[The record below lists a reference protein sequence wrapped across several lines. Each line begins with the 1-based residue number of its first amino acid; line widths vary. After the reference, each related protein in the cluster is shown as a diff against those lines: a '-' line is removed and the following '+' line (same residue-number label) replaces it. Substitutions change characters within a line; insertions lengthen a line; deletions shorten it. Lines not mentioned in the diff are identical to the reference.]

1 MSRTSDVLIIGAGI
15 IGCATAY
22 YAARAGLSVTVLDRD
37 LPASGTTSRCEG
49 NILVS
54 DKELGPELEL
64 TRYSLTQWQG
74 ELAEFGHLWEF
85 ERKGGIIVA
94 SRESSLRS
102 LERFSASQREFGIH
116 SERLDETQ
124 LRELEPHVSHR
135 ALGAAWYPE
144 DSQVQPILAA
154 SHLLRLARE
163 LGAAFVSHAPVTA
176 LLRHGDRV
184 IGARTPRGD
193 FQAANTVNA
202 TGPWAGT
209 IAGLAGVNVPVMPR
223 RGFVM
228 VTEPLPPMVHHKVYA
243 AEYVDNVG
251 SGDAGLQASPV
262 VEGTPSGTILIGS
275 SRERVGFD
283 SRVSTAAL
291 GTIARNAIELF
302 PFLSR
307 VRMLRHYHGFR
318 PYCPDHLPV
327 IGHDPR
333 APGLWH
339 AAGHEGAGIGLGPGT
354 GKLLAQ
360 ALAGE
365 TPDLPLEPFSP
376 ARFDDAAAPEQPS
389 GADVSGE
396 SHAPPTRTPT
406 PTPTPPNTNSETK
419 GLTA

>member
-1 MSRTSDVLIIGAGI
+1 MTHTSDVLIIGAGI

-22 YAARAGLSVTVLDRD
+22 YAARSGLSVTVIERD
-37 LPASGTTSRCEG
+37 LPASGTTSHCEG

-54 DKELGPELEL
+54 DKELGHELEL
-64 TRYSLTQWQG
+64 TRYSLGLWQG

-94 SRESSLRS
+94 SRETSLAS
-102 LERFSASQREFGIH
+102 LERFSASQREYGIH
-116 SERLDETQ
+116 SQRLDEAE
-124 LRELEPHVSHR
+124 LRELEPHITGN
-135 ALGAAWYPE
+135 ALGAALYPE

-163 LGAAFVSHAPVTA
+163 HGAQLVTHAPVTE
-176 LLRHGDRV
+176 LLRDGDRV
-184 IGARTPRGD
+184 IGARTPMGD
-193 FQAANTVNA
+193 FHAAHTVNA

-209 IAGLAGVNVPVMPR
+209 IGELAGVNVPVMPR
-223 RGFVM
+223 RGFVL
-228 VTEPLPPMVHHKVYA
+228 VTEQLPPMVHHKVYA

-262 VEGTPSGTILIGS
+262 VEGTPAGTILIGS

-283 SRVSTAAL
+283 STISTEAL
-291 GTIARNAIELF
+291 GRIARNAVELF

-318 PYCPDHLPV
+318 PFCPDHLPV
-327 IGHDPR
+327 IGHDRR

-365 TPDLPLEPFSP
+365 TPDMSLDPFRP
-376 ARFDDAAAPEQPS
+376 ERFDDPAYLKAHE
-389 GADVSGE
+389 
-396 SHAPPTRTPT
+396 
-406 PTPTPPNTNSETK
+406 
-419 GLTA
+419 

>member
-1 MSRTSDVLIIGAGI
+1 MTRTSDVLIIGAGI

-22 YAARAGLSVTVLDRD
+22 YAARAGLKVIVLDRD
-37 LPASGTTSRCEG
+37 HPASGTTSRCEG

-64 TRYSLTQWQG
+64 TRYSLGLWQG
-74 ELAEFGHLWEF
+74 ELAEHGHLWEF

-94 SRESSLRS
+94 SRESSMAS
-102 LERFSASQREFGIH
+102 LERFSASQREYGIESH
-116 SERLDETQ
+116 RLDDAG
-124 LRELEPHVSHR
+124 LRELEPNVTDR
-135 ALGAAWYPE
+135 ALGAALYPE

-163 LGAAFVSHAPVTA
+163 HGAELVTGA
-176 LLRHGDRV
+176 LVTELLRSGDRV
-184 IGARTPRGD
+184 IGANTPKGD
-193 FQAANTVNA
+193 FHAAHVVNTA
-202 TGPWAGT
+202 GPWAGK
-209 IAGLAGVNVPVMPR
+209 IGELAGVNVPVMPR

-228 VTEPLPPMVHHKVYA
+228 VTEPLPSMVHHKVYA

-251 SGDAGLQASPV
+251 STDAGLQASPV

-283 SRVSTAAL
+283 TTVSTVAL
-291 GTIARNAIELF
+291 QTIARNAVELF
-302 PFLSR
+302 PFLER
-307 VRMLRHYHGFR
+307 TRMLRHYHGFR

-327 IGHDPR
+327 IGPDPR

-360 ALAGE
+360 ALSGQATE
-365 TPDLPLEPFSP
+365 LSLTPFRPE
-376 ARFDDAAAPEQPS
+376 RFDEEVAA
-389 GADVSGE
+389 
-396 SHAPPTRTPT
+396 
-406 PTPTPPNTNSETK
+406 
-419 GLTA
+419 

>member
-1 MSRTSDVLIIGAGI
+1 MTRTSDVLIIGAGI

-22 YAARAGLSVTVLDRD
+22 YAAKAGLSVTVVERSF
-37 LPASGTTSRCEG
+37 PASGTTSRCEG

-64 TRYSLTQWQG
+64 TRYSLGLWQG
-74 ELAEFGHLWEF
+74 ELAEHGHLWEF

-94 SRESSLRS
+94 SRESSLAS

-116 SERLDETQ
+116 SQRLDEAE
-124 LRELEPHVSHR
+124 LRELEPNISNN
-135 ALGAAWYPE
+135 ALGAALYPD

-163 LGAAFVSHAPVTA
+163 HGAQLVTEAPVTA
-176 LLRHGDRV
+176 LLRDGDRV
-184 IGARTPRGD
+184 IGARTAQGD
-193 FQAANTVNA
+193 FHAAHTVNA

-209 IAGLAGVNVPVMPR
+209 IGELAGVNVPVMPR

-251 SGDAGLQASPV
+251 SSDAGLQASPV

-283 SRVSTAAL
+283 STISTEAL
-291 GTIARNAIELF
+291 GRIARNAAELF
-302 PFLSR
+302 PFLSD

-318 PYCPDHLPV
+318 PFCPDHLPV
-327 IGHDPR
+327 LGHDPR

-365 TPDLPLEPFSP
+365 TPDLPLNPFRP
-376 ARFDDAAAPEQPS
+376 ERFDEEGSQEHDSAGHSAAAHNNSPS
-389 GADVSGE
+389 THTGE
-396 SHAPPTRTPT
+396 
-406 PTPTPPNTNSETK
+406 
-419 GLTA
+419 TAA

>member
-1 MSRTSDVLIIGAGI
+1 MTRTSDVLIVGAGI

-22 YAARAGLSVTVLDRD
+22 YAAKAGLDVTVLERD

-64 TRYSLTQWQG
+64 TRYSLGLWQG
-74 ELAEFGHLWEF
+74 ELAEHGPLWEF

-94 SRESSLRS
+94 SRESSLVS
-102 LERFSASQREFGIH
+102 LERFSASQREFGIE
-116 SERLDETQ
+116 SERLDEDR
-124 LRELEPHVSHR
+124 LRELEPNVTDR
-135 ALGAAWYPE
+135 ALGAAFYPE

-154 SHLLRLARE
+154 AHLLRLARE
-163 LGAAFVSHAPVTA
+163 LGARLVTRAPVTE
-176 LLRHGDRV
+176 LLRSGPGGTGERV
-184 IGARTPRGD
+184 IGVRTPQGD
-193 FQAANTVNA
+193 FHAQHVVNA
-202 TGPWAGT
+202 TGPWAGS
-209 IAGLAGVNVPVMPR
+209 IGELAGVNVPVMPR

-262 VEGTPSGTILIGS
+262 VEGTPAGTILIGS

-283 SRVSTAAL
+283 SRVSPEAL
-291 GTIARNAIELF
+291 GRIARNAVELF
-302 PFLSR
+302 PFLSG

-318 PYCPDHLPV
+318 PFCPDHLPV

-360 ALAGE
+360 ALAGRQ
-365 TPDLPLEPFSP
+365 PDLPLDPYRPE
-376 ARFDDAAAPEQPS
+376 RFDDPS
-389 GADVSGE
+389 HLEA
-396 SHAPPTRTPT
+396 HA
-406 PTPTPPNTNSETK
+406 
-419 GLTA
+419 

>member
-1 MSRTSDVLIIGAGI
+1 MRHTSDVLIIGAGI

-22 YAARAGLSVTVLDRD
+22 YAARSGLSVTVIERD
-37 LPASGTTSRCEG
+37 LPASGTTSHCEG

-54 DKELGPELEL
+54 DKELGHELEL
-64 TRYSLTQWQG
+64 TRYSLGLWQG

-94 SRESSLRS
+94 SRETSLAS
-102 LERFSASQREFGIH
+102 LERFSASQREYGIH
-116 SERLDETQ
+116 SQRLDEAE
-124 LRELEPHVSHR
+124 LRELEPHITGN
-135 ALGAAWYPE
+135 ALGAALYPE

-163 LGAAFVSHAPVTA
+163 HGAQLVTHAPVTE
-176 LLRHGDRV
+176 LLRDGDRV
-184 IGARTPRGD
+184 IGARTPKGD
-193 FQAANTVNA
+193 FHAADTVNA

-209 IAGLAGVNVPVMPR
+209 IGELAGVNVPVMPR
-223 RGFVM
+223 RGFVL
-228 VTEPLPPMVHHKVYA
+228 VTEQLPSMVHHKVYA

-262 VEGTPSGTILIGS
+262 VEGTPAGTILIGS

-283 SRVSTAAL
+283 STISTEAL
-291 GTIARNAIELF
+291 GRIARNAVELF

-318 PYCPDHLPV
+318 PFCPDHLPV
-327 IGHDPR
+327 IGHDRR

-365 TPDLPLEPFSP
+365 TPDMSLDPFRP
-376 ARFDDAAAPEQPS
+376 ERFDDPAYLKAHE
-389 GADVSGE
+389 
-396 SHAPPTRTPT
+396 
-406 PTPTPPNTNSETK
+406 
-419 GLTA
+419 